1 MASERNPTPLREKL
15 APIIATGASWVHE
28 GAPVEFP
35 FSGKKRTPLDGKAL
49 PAQKMKRMSIMQHTD
64 DANAFFNVSQEEIEA
79 VDSLRHDIDEE
90 EINFRKLFNEQ
101 LKEAEAWQHKDNK
114 YCTLLY
120 EKLEKTYTLYIMC
133 LGDPKREQL
142 VDRKCDEY
150 KIVKTAASNLCIR
163 LVKLIF
169 RRSDKTAYQ
178 YASVLR
184 YASRKDIAHDAL
196 AQELAK
202 KGNGIAE
209 WATRFGEEFPTQQRA
224 ASSSDSGRRS
234 MGPGDDDSDSDGL
247 ADTNNEGYEHNE
259 DNEREVDDA
268 ASDQPDVEWGPKALK
283 KWRKSEV
290 DGGAW
295 LFVQRLGENRARII
309 KKSIPKS

>member
-1 MASERNPTPLREKL
+1 MC
-15 APIIATGASWVHE
+15 
-28 GAPVEFP
+28 
-35 FSGKKRTPLDGKAL
+35 SGDR
-49 PAQKMKRMSIMQHTD
+49 
-64 DANAFFNVSQEEIEA
+64 
-79 VDSLRHDIDEE
+79 
-90 EINFRKLFNEQ
+90 
-101 LKEAEAWQHKDNK
+101 
-114 YCTLLY
+114 
-120 EKLEKTYTLYIMC
+120 
-133 LGDPKREQL
+133 KREQL
-142 VDRKCDEY
+142 VERKFDEY
-150 KIVKTAASNLCIR
+150 KIVKTAASNLSIR

-196 AQELAK
+196 AKELEK

-209 WATRFGEEFPTQQRA
+209 WADRFGKEFPTQQRA

-234 MGPGDDDSDSDGL
+234 MGPGDDDEGSEADASNEDDNDSDGL
-247 ADTNNEGYEHNE
+247 ADTNDEGYEHNE

-268 ASDQPDVEWGPKALK
+268 ASDQPDVDWGPKAPK

-295 LFVQRLGENRARII
+295 PSSNGWGNIAPR
-309 KKSIPKS
+309 